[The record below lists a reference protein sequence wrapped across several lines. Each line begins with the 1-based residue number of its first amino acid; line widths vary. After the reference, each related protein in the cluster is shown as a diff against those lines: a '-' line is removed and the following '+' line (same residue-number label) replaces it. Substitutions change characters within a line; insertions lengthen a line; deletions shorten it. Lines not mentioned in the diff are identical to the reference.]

1 MDFVFKTEWM
11 NAISKLKP
19 EQQAEAY
26 SAIRTIV
33 EEQSIPEGLS
43 FEVDFLLTAIYSQ
56 IVDGMDIPS
65 KRGAPKG
72 NRNAA
77 KKQIENN
84 SETIEKQ
91 IENNSET
98 IEKQKKQ
105 IENNSETIEKQI
117 ENNSETIEKQK
128 KQIENNSEAIE
139 KQIKTN
145 KTIEKQIKTNKTIEK
160 QKKQIKTNK
169 TIGLN
174 CFSEKEETPSS
185 PTPPTTPEEKA
196 PEEKENYDYVVAKER
211 EKPTS
216 PTATEIIPVSEI
228 EDVLL
233 GEEMWVEAMCY
244 KYNLPRDRL
253 AVQIHTIKR
262 GWIERGQDYKT
273 IQDAKKHADSILNIR
288 RANGELAQP
297 PAWNEFLYDLMAP
310 HIDAL
315 GYNDEIF
322 AAFGRH
328 YMQDVGNGKP
338 FFVGIP
344 RFEEEIFERMKNF
357 KESYKPPEYEQPVQS
372 GSGSQSA

>member
-33 EEQSIPEGLS
+33 EEQSMPDGLS

-91 IENNSET
+91 I
-98 IEKQKKQ
+98 
-105 IENNSETIEKQI
+105 
-117 ENNSETIEKQK
+117 
-128 KQIENNSEAIE
+128 
-139 KQIKTN
+139 KTN
-145 KTIEKQIKTNKTIEK
+145 KTID
-160 QKKQIKTNK
+160 
-169 TIGLN
+169 LN

-196 PEEKENYDYVVAKER
+196 LEEKENYDYVVAKER

-228 EDVLL
+228 EDVLM

-273 IQDAKKHADSILNIR
+273 IQDAKRHADSLLNIR

-310 HIDAL
+310 HIDDL
-315 GYNDEIF
+315 GYDDEIF
-322 AAFGRH
+322 TAFGRH

-338 FFVGIP
+338 FFIGIP

-357 KESYKPPEYEQPVQS
+357 KESYKPPENEQPVQS

>member
-1 MDFVFKTEWM
+1 M

-33 EEQSIPEGLS
+33 EEQSMPEGLS

-91 IENNSET
+91 
-98 IEKQKKQ
+98 
-105 IENNSETIEKQI
+105 
-117 ENNSETIEKQK
+117 
-128 KQIENNSEAIE
+128 
-139 KQIKTN
+139 
-145 KTIEKQIKTNKTIEK
+145 
-160 QKKQIKTNK
+160 KKQIKTNK
-169 TIGLN
+169 TIDLN
-174 CFSEKEETPSS
+174 CFSEKEETPSP
-185 PTPPTTPEEKA
+185 PTPPTTPEEKV

-228 EDVLL
+228 EDVLM
-233 GEEMWVEAMCY
+233 GEDMWVEAMCY

-262 GWIERGQDYKT
+262 GWIERGQDFKT
-273 IQDAKKHADSILNIR
+273 LQDAKKHADSLLNIR

-338 FFVGIP
+338 FFIGIP

-357 KESYKPPEYEQPVQS
+357 KESYKPPEYEQPMQP

>member
-1 MDFVFKTEWM
+1 M
-11 NAISKLKP
+11 
-19 EQQAEAY
+19 Q
-26 SAIRTIV
+26 
-33 EEQSIPEGLS
+33 
-43 FEVDFLLTAIYSQ
+43 
-56 IVDGMDIPS
+56 
-65 KRGAPKG
+65 PKS
-72 NRNAA
+72 NRKMA
-77 KKQIENN
+77 NN
-84 SETIEKQ
+84 RFTFHESWLDTIETLPQEAQTDALKALLNYALRG
-91 IENNSET
+91 IMPAEDDAVGKLIVGLLSAT
-98 IEKQKKQ
+98 IEADRQRREGGSKGGRPKKTSQNHRLQEQKPP
-105 IENNSETIEKQI
+105 
-117 ENNSETIEKQK
+117 
-128 KQIENNSEAIE
+128 
-139 KQIKTN
+139 
-145 KTIEKQIKTNKTIEK
+145 
-160 QKKQIKTNK
+160 K
-169 TIGLN
+169 TIGYDTENHRLQEQKPMVSEG
-174 CFSEKEETPSS
+174 FSEKEETPSS

-196 PEEKENYDYVVAKER
+196 PKEKENYDYVVAKER

-273 IQDAKKHADSILNIR
+273 IQDAKKHADSLLNIR

-310 HIDAL
+310 HIDDL
-315 GYNDEIF
+315 GYDDEIF
-322 AAFGRH
+322 TAFGRH

-338 FFVGIP
+338 FFIGIP

>member
-33 EEQSIPEGLS
+33 EEQSMPDGLS
-43 FEVDFLLTAIYSQ
+43 FEVDFLLTAIYNQ

-91 IENNSET
+91 
-98 IEKQKKQ
+98 
-105 IENNSETIEKQI
+105 
-117 ENNSETIEKQK
+117 
-128 KQIENNSEAIE
+128 
-139 KQIKTN
+139 
-145 KTIEKQIKTNKTIEK
+145 
-160 QKKQIKTNK
+160 KKQIKTNK
-169 TIGLN
+169 TIDLN
-174 CFSEKEETPSS
+174 CFSEKEETPSP
-185 PTPPTTPEEKA
+185 PTPPTTQEEKA

-228 EDVLL
+228 EDVLM
-233 GEEMWVEAMCY
+233 GEDMWVEAMCY

-273 IQDAKKHADSILNIR
+273 IQDAKKHADSLLNIR

>member
-1 MDFVFKTEWM
+1 M

-33 EEQSIPEGLS
+33 EEQSMPEGLS

-77 KKQIENN
+77 KKQIGNN
-84 SETIEKQ
+84 SE
-91 IENNSET
+91 
-98 IEKQKKQ
+98 
-105 IENNSETIEKQI
+105 
-117 ENNSETIEKQK
+117 
-128 KQIENNSEAIE
+128 
-139 KQIKTN
+139 
-145 KTIEKQIKTNKTIEK
+145 TIEK

-169 TIGLN
+169 TIDLN
-174 CFSEKEETPSS
+174 CFSEKEETPSP

-228 EDVLL
+228 EDVLM
-233 GEEMWVEAMCY
+233 GEDMWVEAMCY

-253 AVQIHTIKR
+253 AVQLHTIKR
-262 GWIERGQDYKT
+262 GWIERGQDFKT
-273 IQDAKKHADSILNIR
+273 LQDAKKHADSLLNIR

-310 HIDAL
+310 HIAAL

-338 FFVGIP
+338 FFIGIP
-344 RFEEEIFERMKNF
+344 RFEEDIYERMKNF
-357 KESYKPPEYEQPVQS
+357 KETYKPPEYEQPMQS

>member
-33 EEQSIPEGLS
+33 EEQSMPEGLS

-91 IENNSET
+91 
-98 IEKQKKQ
+98 
-105 IENNSETIEKQI
+105 
-117 ENNSETIEKQK
+117 
-128 KQIENNSEAIE
+128 
-139 KQIKTN
+139 
-145 KTIEKQIKTNKTIEK
+145 
-160 QKKQIKTNK
+160 KKQIKTNK
-169 TIGLN
+169 TIDLN

-185 PTPPTTPEEKA
+185 PTPPTTQEEKA

-253 AVQIHTIKR
+253 AVQLHTIKR
-262 GWIERGQDYKT
+262 GWIERGQDFKT
-273 IQDAKKHADSILNIR
+273 LQDAKKHADSLLNIR

-338 FFVGIP
+338 FFIGIP
-344 RFEEEIFERMKNF
+344 RFEEDIYERMKNF

>member
-1 MDFVFKTEWM
+1 M

-33 EEQSIPEGLS
+33 EEQSMPDGLS

-91 IENNSET
+91 I
-98 IEKQKKQ
+98 
-105 IENNSETIEKQI
+105 
-117 ENNSETIEKQK
+117 
-128 KQIENNSEAIE
+128 

-145 KTIEKQIKTNKTIEK
+145 KTID
-160 QKKQIKTNK
+160 
-169 TIGLN
+169 LN

-228 EDVLL
+228 EDVLM
-233 GEEMWVEAMCY
+233 GEDMWVEAMCY

-273 IQDAKKHADSILNIR
+273 IQDAKKHADSLLNIR

-310 HIDAL
+310 HIAAL

-338 FFVGIP
+338 FFLGIP
-344 RFEEEIFERMKNF
+344 RFEEDIYERMKNF
-357 KESYKPPEYEQPVQS
+357 KETYKPPEYEQPVQS
-372 GSGSQSA
+372 GSRSQSA

>member
-33 EEQSIPEGLS
+33 EEQSMPEGLS

-72 NRNAA
+72 NRNAV
-77 KKQIENN
+77 K
-84 SETIEKQ
+84 KQ

-105 IENNSETIEKQI
+105 I
-117 ENNSETIEKQK
+117 
-128 KQIENNSEAIE
+128 
-139 KQIKTN
+139 KTN
-145 KTIEKQIKTNKTIEK
+145 KTID
-160 QKKQIKTNK
+160 
-169 TIGLN
+169 LN

-228 EDVLL
+228 EDVLM
-233 GEEMWVEAMCY
+233 GEDMWVEAMCY

-273 IQDAKKHADSILNIR
+273 IQDAKKHADSLLNIR

-310 HIDAL
+310 HIAAL

>member
-1 MDFVFKTEWM
+1 M

-33 EEQSIPEGLS
+33 EEQSMPEGLS

-72 NRNAA
+72 NRNAV
-77 KKQIENN
+77 K
-84 SETIEKQ
+84 KQ

-105 IENNSETIEKQI
+105 I
-117 ENNSETIEKQK
+117 
-128 KQIENNSEAIE
+128 
-139 KQIKTN
+139 KTN
-145 KTIEKQIKTNKTIEK
+145 KTID
-160 QKKQIKTNK
+160 
-169 TIGLN
+169 LN

-228 EDVLL
+228 EDVLM
-233 GEEMWVEAMCY
+233 GEDMWVEAMCY

-273 IQDAKKHADSILNIR
+273 IQDAKKHADSLLNIR

-310 HIDAL
+310 HIAAL

>member
-11 NAISKLKP
+11 NAISKLQP

-33 EEQSIPEGLS
+33 EEQSMPEGLS

-77 KKQIENN
+77 KKQI
-84 SETIEKQ
+84 
-91 IENNSET
+91 
-98 IEKQKKQ
+98 
-105 IENNSETIEKQI
+105 
-117 ENNSETIEKQK
+117 
-128 KQIENNSEAIE
+128 
-139 KQIKTN
+139 
-145 KTIEKQIKTNKTIEK
+145 KTIEK

-169 TIGLN
+169 TIDLN

-185 PTPPTTPEEKA
+185 PTPPTTSEEKA

-228 EDVLL
+228 EDVLM
-233 GEEMWVEAMCY
+233 GEDMWVEAMCY

-273 IQDAKKHADSILNIR
+273 IQDAKKHADSLLNIR

-310 HIDAL
+310 HIAAL
-315 GYNDEIF
+315 GYDDEIF
-322 AAFGRH
+322 TAFGRH

-338 FFVGIP
+338 FFIGIP
-344 RFEEEIFERMKNF
+344 RFEEEI
-357 KESYKPPEYEQPVQS
+357 S
-372 GSGSQSA
+372 

>member
-1 MDFVFKTEWM
+1 M

-33 EEQSIPEGLS
+33 EEQSMPEGLS

-91 IENNSET
+91 
-98 IEKQKKQ
+98 
-105 IENNSETIEKQI
+105 
-117 ENNSETIEKQK
+117 
-128 KQIENNSEAIE
+128 
-139 KQIKTN
+139 
-145 KTIEKQIKTNKTIEK
+145 
-160 QKKQIKTNK
+160 KKQIKTNK
-169 TIGLN
+169 TIDLN
-174 CFSEKEETPSS
+174 CFSEKEETPSP
-185 PTPPTTPEEKA
+185 PTPPTTPEEKV

-228 EDVLL
+228 EDVLM
-233 GEEMWVEAMCY
+233 GEDMWVEAMCY

-253 AVQIHTIKR
+253 AVQLHTIKR
-262 GWIERGQDYKT
+262 GWIERGQEYKT
-273 IQDAKKHADSILNIR
+273 IQDAKKHADSLLNIR

-315 GYNDEIF
+315 GYDDEIF
-322 AAFGRH
+322 TAFGRH

-338 FFVGIP
+338 FFIGIP
-344 RFEEEIFERMKNF
+344 RFEEDIYERMKNF
-357 KESYKPPEYEQPVQS
+357 KETYKPPEYEQPMQS

>member
-33 EEQSIPEGLS
+33 EEQSMPDGLS

-91 IENNSET
+91 
-98 IEKQKKQ
+98 
-105 IENNSETIEKQI
+105 
-117 ENNSETIEKQK
+117 
-128 KQIENNSEAIE
+128 
-139 KQIKTN
+139 
-145 KTIEKQIKTNKTIEK
+145 
-160 QKKQIKTNK
+160 KKQIKTNK
-169 TIGLN
+169 TIDLN

-185 PTPPTTPEEKA
+185 PTPPTTPEEKTL
-196 PEEKENYDYVVAKER
+196 EEKENYDYVVAKER

-228 EDVLL
+228 EDVLM
-233 GEEMWVEAMCY
+233 GEDMWVEAMCY

-273 IQDAKKHADSILNIR
+273 LQDAKKHADSLLNIR

-315 GYNDEIF
+315 GYDDEIF

-338 FFVGIP
+338 FFIGIP
-344 RFEEEIFERMKNF
+344 RFEEDIYERMKNF
-357 KESYKPPEYEQPVQS
+357 KESYKPPENEQPVQS

>member
-33 EEQSIPEGLS
+33 EEQSMPEGLS

-72 NRNAA
+72 NRNAV
-77 KKQIENN
+77 K
-84 SETIEKQ
+84 KQ

-105 IENNSETIEKQI
+105 I
-117 ENNSETIEKQK
+117 
-128 KQIENNSEAIE
+128 
-139 KQIKTN
+139 KTN
-145 KTIEKQIKTNKTIEK
+145 KTID
-160 QKKQIKTNK
+160 
-169 TIGLN
+169 LN

-185 PTPPTTPEEKA
+185 PTPPTTQEEKV
-196 PEEKENYDYVVAKER
+196 PKEKENYDYVVAKEIG
-211 EKPTS
+211 KPTS

-228 EDVLL
+228 EDILM
-233 GEEMWVEAMCY
+233 GEDMWVEAMCY

-273 IQDAKKHADSILNIR
+273 IQDAKKHADSLLNIR

-310 HIDAL
+310 HIAAL
-315 GYNDEIF
+315 GYDDEIF
-322 AAFGRH
+322 TAFGRH

-338 FFVGIP
+338 FFIGIP
-344 RFEEEIFERMKNF
+344 RFEEDIYERMKNF
-357 KESYKPPEYEQPVQS
+357 KETYKPPENEQPVQS

>member
-1 MDFVFKTEWM
+1 MDFLLKTEWM

-33 EEQSIPEGLS
+33 EEQSMPEGLS

-84 SETIEKQ
+84 S
-91 IENNSET
+91 
-98 IEKQKKQ
+98 
-105 IENNSETIEKQI
+105 
-117 ENNSETIEKQK
+117 
-128 KQIENNSEAIE
+128 
-139 KQIKTN
+139 
-145 KTIEKQIKTNKTIEK
+145 KTIEK

-169 TIGLN
+169 TIDLN

-185 PTPPTTPEEKA
+185 PTPPTTPEEKV

-228 EDVLL
+228 EDVLM
-233 GEEMWVEAMCY
+233 GEEIWVEAMSY

-253 AVQIHTIKR
+253 AVQLHTIKR
-262 GWIERGQDYKT
+262 GWIERGQDFKT
-273 IQDAKKHADSILNIR
+273 LQDAKKHADSLLNIR

-315 GYNDEIF
+315 GYDDEIF
-322 AAFGRH
+322 TAFGRH

-338 FFVGIP
+338 FFLGIP
-344 RFEEEIFERMKNF
+344 RFEEDIYERMKNF
-357 KESYKPPEYEQPVQS
+357 KETYKPPEYEQPMQS

>member
-33 EEQSIPEGLS
+33 EEQSMPDGLS

-91 IENNSET
+91 
-98 IEKQKKQ
+98 
-105 IENNSETIEKQI
+105 
-117 ENNSETIEKQK
+117 
-128 KQIENNSEAIE
+128 
-139 KQIKTN
+139 
-145 KTIEKQIKTNKTIEK
+145 
-160 QKKQIKTNK
+160 KKQIKTNK
-169 TIGLN
+169 TIDLN

-216 PTATEIIPVSEI
+216 PTATEIIPMSEI

-233 GEEMWVEAMCY
+233 GEDMWVEAMCY

-253 AVQIHTIKR
+253 AVQLHTIKR
-262 GWIERGQDYKT
+262 GWIERGQDFKT
-273 IQDAKKHADSILNIR
+273 LQDAKRHADSLLNIR

-310 HIDAL
+310 HIAAL

-338 FFVGIP
+338 FFIGIP

-357 KESYKPPEYEQPVQS
+357 KETYKPPENEQPVQS

>member
-33 EEQSIPEGLS
+33 EEQSMPDGLS

-91 IENNSET
+91 
-98 IEKQKKQ
+98 
-105 IENNSETIEKQI
+105 
-117 ENNSETIEKQK
+117 
-128 KQIENNSEAIE
+128 
-139 KQIKTN
+139 
-145 KTIEKQIKTNKTIEK
+145 
-160 QKKQIKTNK
+160 KKQIKTNK
-169 TIGLN
+169 TIDLN

-196 PEEKENYDYVVAKER
+196 LEEKENYDYVVAKER

-228 EDVLL
+228 EDVLM
-233 GEEMWVEAMCY
+233 GEDMWVEAMCY

-273 IQDAKKHADSILNIR
+273 IQDAKRHADSLLNIR

-310 HIDAL
+310 HIDDL
-315 GYNDEIF
+315 GYDDEIF
-322 AAFGRH
+322 TAFGRH

-338 FFVGIP
+338 FFIGIP
-344 RFEEEIFERMKNF
+344 RFEEDIYEKMKNF

>member
-33 EEQSIPEGLS
+33 EEQSMPEGLS

-72 NRNAA
+72 NRNAV
-77 KKQIENN
+77 K
-84 SETIEKQ
+84 KQ

-105 IENNSETIEKQI
+105 IENNSETIEKQ
-117 ENNSETIEKQK
+117 K
-128 KQIENNSEAIE
+128 KQIENNSETIE

-169 TIGLN
+169 TIDLN

-185 PTPPTTPEEKA
+185 PTPPTTQEEKV
-196 PEEKENYDYVVAKER
+196 PKEKENYDYVVAKEI

-228 EDVLL
+228 EDVLM
-233 GEEMWVEAMCY
+233 GEDMWVEAMCY

-273 IQDAKKHADSILNIR
+273 IQDAKKHADSLLNIR

-315 GYNDEIF
+315 GYDDEIF
-322 AAFGRH
+322 TAFGRH

-338 FFVGIP
+338 FFIGIP

>member
-11 NAISKLKP
+11 TAISKLRP

-26 SAIRTIV
+26 SAIRSIV
-33 EEQSIPEGLS
+33 EEQSMPEGLS

-56 IVDGMDIPS
+56 IVDGTDIPG

-72 NRNAA
+72 NRNAV
-77 KKQIENN
+77 K
-84 SETIEKQ
+84 KQ

-105 IENNSETIEKQI
+105 I
-117 ENNSETIEKQK
+117 
-128 KQIENNSEAIE
+128 
-139 KQIKTN
+139 KTN
-145 KTIEKQIKTNKTIEK
+145 KTID
-160 QKKQIKTNK
+160 
-169 TIGLN
+169 LN
-174 CFSEKEETPSS
+174 CFSEKEETPSPS
-185 PTPPTTPEEKA
+185 TPPTTQEEKA
-196 PEEKENYDYVVAKER
+196 LEEKENYDYVVAKER

-216 PTATEIIPVSEI
+216 PTATEIIPMSDI

-253 AVQIHTIKR
+253 AVQLHTIKR
-262 GWIERGQDYKT
+262 GWIERGQDFKT
-273 IQDAKKHADSILNIR
+273 LQDAKRHADSLLNIR
-288 RANGELAQP
+288 RANGELARP

-310 HIDAL
+310 HIAAL

-338 FFVGIP
+338 FFLGIP
-344 RFEEEIFERMKNF
+344 RFEEDIYERMKNF
-357 KESYKPPEYEQPVQS
+357 KETFKPPEYEQPMQS

>member
-33 EEQSIPEGLS
+33 EEQSMPDGLS

-91 IENNSET
+91 
-98 IEKQKKQ
+98 
-105 IENNSETIEKQI
+105 
-117 ENNSETIEKQK
+117 
-128 KQIENNSEAIE
+128 
-139 KQIKTN
+139 
-145 KTIEKQIKTNKTIEK
+145 
-160 QKKQIKTNK
+160 KKQIKTNK
-169 TIGLN
+169 TIDLN
-174 CFSEKEETPSS
+174 CFSKKEETPSS

-196 PEEKENYDYVVAKER
+196 LEEKENYDYVVAKER

-228 EDVLL
+228 EDVLM
-233 GEEMWVEAMCY
+233 GEDMWVEAMCY

-273 IQDAKKHADSILNIR
+273 IQDAKKHADSLLNIR

-338 FFVGIP
+338 FFIGIP
-344 RFEEEIFERMKNF
+344 RFEEEIYERMKNF
-357 KESYKPPEYEQPVQS
+357 KESYKPPENEQPVQS

>member
-33 EEQSIPEGLS
+33 EEQSMPEGLS

-91 IENNSET
+91 
-98 IEKQKKQ
+98 
-105 IENNSETIEKQI
+105 
-117 ENNSETIEKQK
+117 
-128 KQIENNSEAIE
+128 
-139 KQIKTN
+139 
-145 KTIEKQIKTNKTIEK
+145 
-160 QKKQIKTNK
+160 KKQIKTNK
-169 TIGLN
+169 TIDLN

-228 EDVLL
+228 EDVLM
-233 GEEMWVEAMCY
+233 GEDMWVEAMCY

-273 IQDAKKHADSILNIR
+273 IQDAKKHADSLLNIR

-310 HIDAL
+310 HIAAL
-315 GYNDEIF
+315 GYDDEIF
-322 AAFGRH
+322 TAFGRH

-338 FFVGIP
+338 FFIGIP

-357 KESYKPPEYEQPVQS
+357 KETYKPPEYEQPMQS

>member
-33 EEQSIPEGLS
+33 EEQSMPEGLS

-72 NRNAA
+72 NRNAV
-77 KKQIENN
+77 K
-84 SETIEKQ
+84 KQ

-105 IENNSETIEKQI
+105 I
-117 ENNSETIEKQK
+117 
-128 KQIENNSEAIE
+128 
-139 KQIKTN
+139 KTN
-145 KTIEKQIKTNKTIEK
+145 KTID
-160 QKKQIKTNK
+160 
-169 TIGLN
+169 LN

-228 EDVLL
+228 EDILM
-233 GEEMWVEAMCY
+233 GEDMWVEAMCY

-262 GWIERGQDYKT
+262 GWIERGQDFKT
-273 IQDAKKHADSILNIR
+273 LQDAKKHADSLLNIR

-310 HIDAL
+310 HIAAL

-338 FFVGIP
+338 FFLGIP
-344 RFEEEIFERMKNF
+344 RFEEDIYERMKNF
-357 KESYKPPEYEQPVQS
+357 KETYKPPEHEQPVQS

>member
-33 EEQSIPEGLS
+33 EEQSMPEGLS

-72 NRNAA
+72 NRNAV
-77 KKQIENN
+77 K
-84 SETIEKQ
+84 KQ

-105 IENNSETIEKQI
+105 I
-117 ENNSETIEKQK
+117 
-128 KQIENNSEAIE
+128 
-139 KQIKTN
+139 KTN
-145 KTIEKQIKTNKTIEK
+145 KTID
-160 QKKQIKTNK
+160 
-169 TIGLN
+169 LN

-228 EDVLL
+228 EDILM

-273 IQDAKKHADSILNIR
+273 IQDAKKHADSLLNIR

-338 FFVGIP
+338 FFLGIP
-344 RFEEEIFERMKNF
+344 RFEEDIYERMKNF
-357 KESYKPPEYEQPVQS
+357 KETYKPPEYEQPVQS

>member
-1 MDFVFKTEWM
+1 M

-33 EEQSIPEGLS
+33 EEQSMPEGLS

-91 IENNSET
+91 
-98 IEKQKKQ
+98 
-105 IENNSETIEKQI
+105 
-117 ENNSETIEKQK
+117 
-128 KQIENNSEAIE
+128 
-139 KQIKTN
+139 
-145 KTIEKQIKTNKTIEK
+145 
-160 QKKQIKTNK
+160 KKQIKTNK
-169 TIGLN
+169 TIDLN

-185 PTPPTTPEEKA
+185 PTPPTTPEEKV
-196 PEEKENYDYVVAKER
+196 PKEKENYDCVVAKER

-273 IQDAKKHADSILNIR
+273 IQDAKKHADSLLNIR

-315 GYNDEIF
+315 GYDDEIF
-322 AAFGRH
+322 TAFGRH

-338 FFVGIP
+338 FFLGIP

>member
-33 EEQSIPEGLS
+33 EEQSMPDGLS

-91 IENNSET
+91 IKTN
-98 IEKQKKQ
+98 
-105 IENNSETIEKQI
+105 
-117 ENNSETIEKQK
+117 
-128 KQIENNSEAIE
+128 
-139 KQIKTN
+139 KTN
-145 KTIEKQIKTNKTIEK
+145 KTID
-160 QKKQIKTNK
+160 
-169 TIGLN
+169 LN

-196 PEEKENYDYVVAKER
+196 LEEKENYDYVVAKER

-228 EDVLL
+228 EDVLM
-233 GEEMWVEAMCY
+233 GEDMWVEAMCY

-273 IQDAKKHADSILNIR
+273 IQDAKRHADSLLNIR

-315 GYNDEIF
+315 GYDDEIF

-338 FFVGIP
+338 FFIGIP
-344 RFEEEIFERMKNF
+344 RFEEDIYERMKNF
-357 KESYKPPEYEQPVQS
+357 KESYKPPENEQPVQS

>member
-1 MDFVFKTEWM
+1 MA
-11 NAISKLKP
+11 N
-19 EQQAEAY
+19 
-26 SAIRTIV
+26 
-33 EEQSIPEGLS
+33 
-43 FEVDFLLTAIYSQ
+43 
-56 IVDGMDIPS
+56 
-65 KRGAPKG
+65 
-72 NRNAA
+72 NRFTFH
-77 KKQIENN
+77 E
-84 SETIEKQ
+84 SWLDTIETLPQEAQTDALKALLNYALRG
-91 IENNSET
+91 IMPAEDDAVGKLIVGLLSAT
-98 IEKQKKQ
+98 IEADRQRREGGSKGGRPKKTSQNHRLQEQKPP
-105 IENNSETIEKQI
+105 
-117 ENNSETIEKQK
+117 
-128 KQIENNSEAIE
+128 
-139 KQIKTN
+139 
-145 KTIEKQIKTNKTIEK
+145 
-160 QKKQIKTNK
+160 K
-169 TIGLN
+169 TIGYDTENHRLQEQKPMVSEG
-174 CFSEKEETPSS
+174 FSEKEETPSS
-185 PTPPTTPEEKA
+185 PTTPEEKA
-196 PEEKENYDYVVAKER
+196 PKEKENYDYVVAKER

-228 EDVLL
+228 EDVLM
-233 GEEMWVEAMCY
+233 GEDIWVEAMCY

-273 IQDAKKHADSILNIR
+273 LQDAKKHADSLLNIR

-338 FFVGIP
+338 FFIGIP

-357 KESYKPPEYEQPVQS
+357 KESYKPPENEQPVQS

>member
-33 EEQSIPEGLS
+33 EEQSMPEGLS

-91 IENNSET
+91 
-98 IEKQKKQ
+98 K
-105 IENNSETIEKQI
+105 
-117 ENNSETIEKQK
+117 
-128 KQIENNSEAIE
+128 
-139 KQIKTN
+139 
-145 KTIEKQIKTNKTIEK
+145 K

-169 TIGLN
+169 TIDLN

-185 PTPPTTPEEKA
+185 PTPPTTQEEKA

-228 EDVLL
+228 EDVLM

-253 AVQIHTIKR
+253 AVQLHTIKR
-262 GWIERGQDYKT
+262 GWIERGQDFKT
-273 IQDAKKHADSILNIR
+273 LQDAKKHADSLLNIR

-310 HIDAL
+310 HIAAL

-338 FFVGIP
+338 FFIGIP

-357 KESYKPPEYEQPVQS
+357 KETYKPPENEQPVQS

>member
-33 EEQSIPEGLS
+33 EEQSIPDGLS

-91 IENNSET
+91 
-98 IEKQKKQ
+98 
-105 IENNSETIEKQI
+105 
-117 ENNSETIEKQK
+117 
-128 KQIENNSEAIE
+128 
-139 KQIKTN
+139 
-145 KTIEKQIKTNKTIEK
+145 
-160 QKKQIKTNK
+160 KKQIKTNK
-169 TIGLN
+169 TIDLN

-196 PEEKENYDYVVAKER
+196 PKEKENYDYVVAKER

-228 EDVLL
+228 EDVLM
-233 GEEMWVEAMCY
+233 GEDMWVEAMCY
-244 KYNLPRDRL
+244 KYNLPRDRF

-273 IQDAKKHADSILNIR
+273 IQDAKKHADSLLNIR

-315 GYNDEIF
+315 GYDDEIF
-322 AAFGRH
+322 TAFGRH

-338 FFVGIP
+338 FFIGIP

>member
-33 EEQSIPEGLS
+33 EEQSMPDGLS

-91 IENNSET
+91 
-98 IEKQKKQ
+98 
-105 IENNSETIEKQI
+105 
-117 ENNSETIEKQK
+117 
-128 KQIENNSEAIE
+128 
-139 KQIKTN
+139 
-145 KTIEKQIKTNKTIEK
+145 
-160 QKKQIKTNK
+160 KKQIKTNK
-169 TIGLN
+169 TIDLN

-196 PEEKENYDYVVAKER
+196 LEEKENYDYVVAKER

-228 EDVLL
+228 EDVLM
-233 GEEMWVEAMCY
+233 GEDMWVEAMCY

-273 IQDAKKHADSILNIR
+273 IQDAKRHADSLLNIR

-310 HIDAL
+310 HIDDL

-338 FFVGIP
+338 FFIGIP

-357 KESYKPPEYEQPVQS
+357 KESYKPPENEQSVQS

>member
-33 EEQSIPEGLS
+33 EEQSMPEGLS
-43 FEVDFLLTAIYSQ
+43 FKVDFLLTAIYSQ

-72 NRNAA
+72 NRNAV
-77 KKQIENN
+77 K
-84 SETIEKQ
+84 KQ

-105 IENNSETIEKQI
+105 
-117 ENNSETIEKQK
+117 
-128 KQIENNSEAIE
+128 
-139 KQIKTN
+139 
-145 KTIEKQIKTNKTIEK
+145 
-160 QKKQIKTNK
+160 KKQIKTNK
-169 TIGLN
+169 IIDLN
-174 CFSEKEETPSS
+174 CFSEKEETPSP
-185 PTPPTTPEEKA
+185 PTPPTTPEEKV

-228 EDVLL
+228 EDILM
-233 GEEMWVEAMCY
+233 GEDMWVEAMCY

-273 IQDAKKHADSILNIR
+273 IQDAKKHADSLLNIR

-310 HIDAL
+310 HIAAL

-338 FFVGIP
+338 FFIGIP
-344 RFEEEIFERMKNF
+344 RFEEEIYERMKNF
-357 KESYKPPEYEQPVQS
+357 KESYKPPENEQPVQS
-372 GSGSQSA
+372 GSGIQSA

>member
-1 MDFVFKTEWM
+1 MDFLLKTEWM

-33 EEQSIPEGLS
+33 EEQSMPEGLS

-91 IENNSET
+91 
-98 IEKQKKQ
+98 
-105 IENNSETIEKQI
+105 
-117 ENNSETIEKQK
+117 
-128 KQIENNSEAIE
+128 
-139 KQIKTN
+139 
-145 KTIEKQIKTNKTIEK
+145 
-160 QKKQIKTNK
+160 KKQIKTNK
-169 TIGLN
+169 TIDLN

-185 PTPPTTPEEKA
+185 PTPPTTPEEKV

-228 EDVLL
+228 EDVLM
-233 GEEMWVEAMCY
+233 GEDMWVEAMCY

-262 GWIERGQDYKT
+262 GWIERGQDFKT
-273 IQDAKKHADSILNIR
+273 LQDAKKHADSLLNIR

-310 HIDAL
+310 HIAAL

-338 FFVGIP
+338 FFIGIP

-357 KESYKPPEYEQPVQS
+357 KETYKPPEYEQPMQS

>member
-1 MDFVFKTEWM
+1 M

-26 SAIRTIV
+26 SAIQTIV
-33 EEQSIPEGLS
+33 EEQSMPDGLS

-91 IENNSET
+91 
-98 IEKQKKQ
+98 
-105 IENNSETIEKQI
+105 
-117 ENNSETIEKQK
+117 
-128 KQIENNSEAIE
+128 
-139 KQIKTN
+139 
-145 KTIEKQIKTNKTIEK
+145 
-160 QKKQIKTNK
+160 KKQIKTNK
-169 TIGLN
+169 TIDLN

-196 PEEKENYDYVVAKER
+196 LEEKENYDYVVAKER

-228 EDVLL
+228 EDVLM
-233 GEEMWVEAMCY
+233 GEDMWVEAMCY

-273 IQDAKKHADSILNIR
+273 IQDAKRHADSLLNIR

-310 HIDAL
+310 HIDDL
-315 GYNDEIF
+315 GYDDEIF
-322 AAFGRH
+322 TAFGRH

-338 FFVGIP
+338 FFIGIP
-344 RFEEEIFERMKNF
+344 RFEEEIYERMKNF
-357 KESYKPPEYEQPVQS
+357 KESYKPPENEQPVQS

>member
-33 EEQSIPEGLS
+33 EEQSIPDGLS
-43 FEVDFLLTAIYSQ
+43 FEVDFLLTAIYNQ

-91 IENNSET
+91 
-98 IEKQKKQ
+98 K
-105 IENNSETIEKQI
+105 
-117 ENNSETIEKQK
+117 
-128 KQIENNSEAIE
+128 
-139 KQIKTN
+139 
-145 KTIEKQIKTNKTIEK
+145 KQIKTNKTIEK

-169 TIGLN
+169 TIDLN
-174 CFSEKEETPSS
+174 CFSEKEETPSP
-185 PTPPTTPEEKA
+185 PTPPTTQEEKA

-228 EDVLL
+228 EDVLM
-233 GEEMWVEAMCY
+233 GEDMWVEAMCY

-273 IQDAKKHADSILNIR
+273 IQDAKKHADSLLNIR

-315 GYNDEIF
+315 GYDDEIF
-322 AAFGRH
+322 TAFGRH

-338 FFVGIP
+338 FFLGIP
-344 RFEEEIFERMKNF
+344 RFEEDIYERMKNF

>member
-33 EEQSIPEGLS
+33 EEQSMPEGLS

-91 IENNSET
+91 
-98 IEKQKKQ
+98 
-105 IENNSETIEKQI
+105 
-117 ENNSETIEKQK
+117 
-128 KQIENNSEAIE
+128 
-139 KQIKTN
+139 
-145 KTIEKQIKTNKTIEK
+145 
-160 QKKQIKTNK
+160 KKQIKTNK
-169 TIGLN
+169 TIDLN

-185 PTPPTTPEEKA
+185 PTPPTTPEEKV

-228 EDVLL
+228 EDVLM
-233 GEEMWVEAMCY
+233 GEDMWVEAMCY

-253 AVQIHTIKR
+253 AVQLHTIKR
-262 GWIERGQDYKT
+262 GWIERGQDFKT
-273 IQDAKKHADSILNIR
+273 LQDAKKHADSLLNIR
-288 RANGELAQP
+288 RANGELARP

-315 GYNDEIF
+315 GYDDEIF
-322 AAFGRH
+322 TAFGRH

-338 FFVGIP
+338 FFIGIP

-357 KESYKPPEYEQPVQS
+357 KESYKPPEYEQPMQP

>member
-33 EEQSIPEGLS
+33 EEQSMPEGLS

-72 NRNAA
+72 NRNAV
-77 KKQIENN
+77 K
-84 SETIEKQ
+84 KQ

-105 IENNSETIEKQI
+105 I
-117 ENNSETIEKQK
+117 
-128 KQIENNSEAIE
+128 
-139 KQIKTN
+139 KTN
-145 KTIEKQIKTNKTIEK
+145 KTID
-160 QKKQIKTNK
+160 
-169 TIGLN
+169 LN

-185 PTPPTTPEEKA
+185 PTPPTTQEEKA

-228 EDVLL
+228 EDVLM
-233 GEEMWVEAMCY
+233 GEDMWVEAMCY

-273 IQDAKKHADSILNIR
+273 IQDAKKHADSLLNIR

-315 GYNDEIF
+315 GYDDEIF
-322 AAFGRH
+322 TAFGRH

-338 FFVGIP
+338 FFLGIP

>member
-33 EEQSIPEGLS
+33 EEQSMPDGLS

-91 IENNSET
+91 I
-98 IEKQKKQ
+98 
-105 IENNSETIEKQI
+105 
-117 ENNSETIEKQK
+117 
-128 KQIENNSEAIE
+128 
-139 KQIKTN
+139 KQIKT
-145 KTIEKQIKTNKTIEK
+145 ID
-160 QKKQIKTNK
+160 
-169 TIGLN
+169 LN

-228 EDVLL
+228 EDVLM
-233 GEEMWVEAMCY
+233 GEDMWVEAMCY

-273 IQDAKKHADSILNIR
+273 IQDAKKHADSLLNIR

-310 HIDAL
+310 HIAAL

-338 FFVGIP
+338 FFLGIP
-344 RFEEEIFERMKNF
+344 RFEEDIYERMKNF
-357 KESYKPPEYEQPVQS
+357 KETYKPPEYEQPVQS
-372 GSGSQSA
+372 GSRSQSA

>member
-1 MDFVFKTEWM
+1 M

-33 EEQSIPEGLS
+33 EEQSMPEGLS

-91 IENNSET
+91 KN
-98 IEKQKKQ
+98 
-105 IENNSETIEKQI
+105 
-117 ENNSETIEKQK
+117 
-128 KQIENNSEAIE
+128 
-139 KQIKTN
+139 QIKTN
-145 KTIEKQIKTNKTIEK
+145 KTID
-160 QKKQIKTNK
+160 
-169 TIGLN
+169 LN

-211 EKPTS
+211 GKPTS

-228 EDVLL
+228 EDVLM
-233 GEEMWVEAMCY
+233 GEDMWVEAMCY

-262 GWIERGQDYKT
+262 GWIERGQDFKT
-273 IQDAKKHADSILNIR
+273 LQDAKKHADSLLNIR

-310 HIDAL
+310 HIAAL

-338 FFVGIP
+338 FFIGIS

-357 KESYKPPEYEQPVQS
+357 KETYKPPEYEQPVQS